1 MTSCLATPALH
12 QVVNKQLL
20 SEKVLRYIELASNN
34 YQRLS
39 QTAHASETPSR
50 SSADVL
56 TAQPAKKPRTSTLFD
71 EYTESDDESR
81 RQSGASRTS
90 HSLTLQINKY
100 LGMDYDYSEDSLAF
114 WDRNKGG
121 LDKLFV
127 PAITALSIPA
137 SSAPVERIFSYSG
150 IFMRPH
156 RSRLSDK
163 NLSALT
169 YLKCNNKNF

>member
-1 MTSCLATPALH
+1 MSPLFISFHVPFVYGALPYVTLLNVYDQLFGNTGTSSSC
-12 QVVNKQLL
+12 KQT
-20 SEKVLRYIELASNN
+20 V
-34 YQRLS
+34 
-39 QTAHASETPSR
+39 SR
-50 SSADVL
+50 SSAL

-71 EYTESDDESR
+71 EYTESNDELR
-81 RQSGASRTS
+81 RQPGASRTS

-114 WDRNKGG
+114 WHRNKGG

-156 RSRLSDK
+156 CSRLSDK